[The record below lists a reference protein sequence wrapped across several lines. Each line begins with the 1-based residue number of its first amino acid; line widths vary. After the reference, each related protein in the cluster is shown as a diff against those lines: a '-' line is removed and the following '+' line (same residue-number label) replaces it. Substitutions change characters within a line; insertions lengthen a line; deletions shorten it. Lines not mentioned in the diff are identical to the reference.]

1 MSMVEEQFITSVTED
16 SIDVP
21 PVPVVSQTPTKQNLP
36 AVLGV
41 KEMVV
46 FLLLI
51 ILFISNVNGVQFGGP
66 ATFLYWVLGI
76 LTFLIPSAYATR
88 WLALRLPGQ
97 GAPYIWASRILGSG
111 WSFLIAFCA
120 WWPGVFAVV
129 SAVDGSIVFIQYLHP
144 TWFDTPDAQGI
155 AMAVILMIAT
165 VVTCLPLRHLK
176 NILLALAALYLS
188 IFVLLGV
195 AGVWWLMGR
204 GGHPAAI
211 SFSTPANWQLN
222 SGNFGVFGLVILAL
236 LGVDVPLFMGGEI
249 RGGKRGARRATSYVW
264 WGITGVIIAYGLAT
278 FGVMVI
284 VPPSQSGAL
293 TANAQ
298 AIAMAF
304 GPIMGNIA
312 SIVLAISHVTLS
324 IAYMLMYSRL
334 LVVVAQDGRLPS
346 GLLKLNRHGVPVCSI
361 LVQGSIT
368 LCAALLSYVMIPDL
382 LGSLINPAVLANEI
396 YNVLLASASAL
407 WALST
412 AFLCLFVLWLVFRR
426 IRKTRRVSFHSVF
439 VLAISLTGAVSAGV
453 GIWATFTS
461 SWLPTF
467 LDNNRWAVLVVG
479 SVVLSITI
487 GWVGS
492 ELPRVHA
499 LLGEQ
504 KRLNDRQKALSA
516 QLREAN
522 EQQQVLLSELDR
534 LYREQAQAAV
544 TDAVTGLPNHRAV
557 MSRLDEALSHCQR
570 TQSSCA
576 VLFVDLDHFKHVN
589 DTHGHRAGDAIL
601 REVGSRLRIG
611 IRLEDFVGR
620 YGGEE
625 FAIILTD
632 TGVSGASEIAD
643 RLLSAITSQPC
654 HWKTGDTCSLVP
666 IAITASIGVAVYQ
679 LHGTTREELIE
690 SADHAMYQA
699 KTSGRN
705 RVCIADVEIT
715 SSLDDGG
722 TRLITSAFVSTA
734 ASTLADASI
743 GTNNHVP
750 FAWSALKR
758 NVEEQVGLQALAA
771 AAAARDGD
779 TYVHAHRLVE
789 LAVATARKL
798 DQGEYELHMLRLGAI
813 LHDIGK
819 IGIPDAILHKPGPL
833 TEEEWKV
840 MRSHPDIGRSILQ
853 EIGGVFHQLAEVV
866 VAHHERW
873 DGTGY
878 PMQLVGDA
886 IPLHARILTV
896 VDSFDAMTSHRVYR
910 EPISIESA
918 RDELQRCSGSQFD
931 PRVVEAFLCVLDEL
945 PVGSIGESRSSAA
958 PSLPVSTRK
967 EAEEKEVVYG
977 L

>member
-1 MSMVEEQFITSVTED
+1 MVEEQFITSVAENSAD
-16 SIDVP
+16 APKDP
-21 PVPVVSQTPTKQNLP
+21 MVSRTPTKQKLP
-36 AVLGV
+36 AVLGM

-66 ATFLYWVLGI
+66 ATFLYWGLGI
-76 LTFLIPSAYATR
+76 LTFLLPSAYVTR
-88 WLALRLPGQ
+88 WLALRFPGQ

-129 SAVDGSIVFIQYLHP
+129 SAVDAAIVFVQYLHP
-144 TWFDTPDAQGI
+144 TWFGTPNAQGI
-155 AMAVILMIAT
+155 AMAVILVIAT
-165 VVTCLPLRHLK
+165 AVTCLPLRHLK

-188 IFVLLGV
+188 IFVLLGA

-204 GGHPAAI
+204 GAHPAAI
-211 SFSTPANWQLN
+211 SFSTPGNWQLN
-222 SGNFGVFGLVILAL
+222 GGNFGVFGLVILAL
-236 LGVDVPLFMGGEI
+236 LGVDIPLFMGGEI

-264 WGITGVIIAYGLAT
+264 WGVAGVIIAYGLGT

-293 TANAQ
+293 TANVQ

-304 GPIMGNIA
+304 GPTMGNLV
-312 SIVLAISHVTLS
+312 SIVLAVSHVTLS
-324 IAYMLMYSRL
+324 IAYMLMFSRL

-346 GLLKLNRHGVPVCSI
+346 SLLKLNRHGVPVRSI

-368 LCAALLSYVMIPDL
+368 LCAALLSFVVIPDL
-382 LGSLINPAVLANEI
+382 LGSLINPANLASEI

-412 AFLCLFVLWLVFRR
+412 AFLCLFVLWLAFRR
-426 IRKTRRVSFHSVF
+426 MRKARTARVHRIFI
-439 VLAISLTGAVSAGV
+439 LAISLTGATSSGV

-461 SWLPTF
+461 SWLPTL

-479 SVVLSITI
+479 SVALSIAI
-487 GWVGS
+487 GWIGS

-504 KRLNDRQKALSA
+504 KRLNDRQIALSA
-516 QLREAN
+516 QLQEAN
-522 EQQQVLLSELDR
+522 EQQQALLSELDH
-534 LYREQAQAAV
+534 LYREQSLAAV

-570 TQSSCA
+570 AQSSCA
-576 VLFVDLDHFKHVN
+576 VLFVDLDHFKQVN

-601 REVGSRLRIG
+601 REVGNRLRSG

-632 TGVSGASEIAD
+632 TDLPGAIQVAD
-643 RLLSAITSQPC
+643 RLLAAINSQPC
-654 HWKTGDTCSLVP
+654 YWQTGDTGSLVT
-666 IAITASIGVAVYQ
+666 IAITGSIGVAVYQ
-679 LHGTTREELIE
+679 LHGTSREELIE

-705 RVCIADVEIT
+705 RVCIADVETIP
-715 SSLDDGG
+715 SPDDVG
-722 TRLITSAFVSTA
+722 TRLIASALASGDMGATA
-734 ASTLADASI
+734 DTKADANSR
-743 GTNNHVP
+743 VP
-750 FAWSALKR
+750 TAWSAFKR

-798 DQGEYELHMLRLGAI
+798 DQDEDELHMLRLSAI

-833 TEEEWKV
+833 TDEEWKV

-853 EIGGVFHQLAEVV
+853 EIGGVFNQLAEVV

-878 PMQLVGDA
+878 PMKLAGGA

-910 EPISIESA
+910 EPMSIEAA
-918 RDELQRCSGSQFD
+918 RAELQRCSGSQFD

-945 PVGSIGESRSSAA
+945 PVGSIVESRSIAA
-958 PSLPVSTRK
+958 PSIPVPARK
-967 EAEEKEVVYG
+967 EEEEKEVVYG
-977 L
+977 I